1 MPHETVNGLEI
12 AYDIVGH
19 GQPWVITPGGR
30 FSKDTPG
37 LRELAEALA
46 VHGYQV
52 LLWDRPNTGA
62 SEVCFEGDSESA
74 MQADALAGL
83 LKKLNMTPAVITGG
97 SGGSR
102 VSLLTVARHPG
113 TARALAVWW
122 ISGGP
127 YGLLTL
133 GTHYCGDSIAAAW
146 RKGMAA
152 VADLPEWAEVLERN
166 PRNRPKMLAQDP
178 QQFIAM
184 LEQWMLTYCPRP
196 DELVP
201 GMLDDVARSLDQPAL
216 VFRSGASDPHHTRA
230 TSERLAEL
238 LPHSQLVEPPW
249 GDQEWNERVED
260 AANGVGLFSRWPLL
274 APQLLEWASGLSPV
288 AKNA

>member
-1 MPHETVNGLEI
+1 MPVEIVNGLQV
-12 AYDIVGH
+12 AYDVVGQ
-19 GQPWVITPGGR
+19 GRPWVITPGGR
-30 FSKDTPG
+30 FSKDSPG
-37 LRELAEALA
+37 LRELADALA
-46 VHGYQV
+46 AHDYQV

-83 LKKLNMTPAVITGG
+83 LRQLDMGPAIISGG

-102 VSLLTVARHPG
+102 VSLLTAARHPD

-146 RKGMAA
+146 RTGMGA

-166 PRNRPKMLAQDP
+166 PLNLPKVLSQD
-178 QQFIAM
+178 QTEFIRT
-184 LEQWMLTYCPRP
+184 LEQWMLAYCPRSGELIPGLP
-196 DELVP
+196 DAETMVIDL
-201 GMLDDVARSLDQPAL
+201 PAL
-216 VFRSGASDPHHTRA
+216 VFRSGESDPHHTRA
-230 TSERLAEL
+230 TSEELAAL
-238 LPHSQLVEPPW
+238 LPKSQLVEPPW
-249 GDQEWNERVED
+249 GDQEWNERVAD
-260 AANGVGLFSRWPLL
+260 AAANGVGIFSRWPLL
-274 APQLLEWASGLSPV
+274 APQLLDWAADL
-288 AKNA
+288 

>member
-12 AYDIVGH
+12 AYEVVGH

-30 FSKDTPG
+30 FSKDSPG
-37 LRELAEALA
+37 LRELAEELA
-46 VHGYQV
+46 GHGYQV

-83 LKKLNMTPAVITGG
+83 LHTLDMTPAIITGG

-102 VSLLTVARHPG
+102 VSLLTVARHRD

-133 GTHYCGDSIAAAW
+133 GVHYCGDSIGAAW
-146 RKGMAA
+146 REGMIA

-166 PRNRPKMLAQDP
+166 SRNRPKLLEQDP
-178 QQFIAM
+178 RQFIAT
-184 LEQWMLTYCPRP
+184 LEQWMLTYCPRS

-201 GMLDDVARSLDQPAL
+201 GLPDADARALDVPAL

-230 TSERLAEL
+230 TSERLAEI
-238 LPHSQLVEPPW
+238 LPNAHLVEPPW
-249 GDQEWNERVED
+249 GDREWNERVAD
-260 AANGVGLFSRWPLL
+260 AANDVGLFSRWPLL
-274 APQLLEWASGLSPV
+274 APQLLEWASTL
-288 AKNA
+288 

>member
-1 MPHETVNGLEI
+1 MPTEMVNGLGI
-12 AYDIVGH
+12 AYDIVGE
-19 GQPWVITPGGR
+19 GEPWVITPGGR
-30 FSKDTPG
+30 FSKDSPG
-37 LRELAEALA
+37 PRELAEALA
-46 VHGYQV
+46 AGGHRV

-74 MQADALAGL
+74 MQADVLAGL
-83 LKKLNMTPAVITGG
+83 LLQLDLAPAIISGG

-102 VSLLTVARHPG
+102 VSLLTAARHPEV
-113 TARALAVWW
+113 ARALAVWW

-146 RKGMAA
+146 RRGMDA
-152 VADLPEWAEVLERN
+152 VAELPEWSEVQERN
-166 PRNRPKMLAQDP
+166 PANRTKMLAQDP
-178 QQFIAM
+178 QTFIHT
-184 LEQWMLTYCPRP
+184 LEQWMLVYCPRP

-201 GMLDDVARSLDQPAL
+201 GLPDAVARQLDLPAL

-238 LPHSQLVEPPW
+238 LPRVELAEPPW
-249 GDQEWNERVED
+249 GDQEWNERVAE
-260 AANGVGLFSRWPLL
+260 AADGVGLFSRWPLL
-274 APQLLEWASGLSPV
+274 APQLLGWSSAL
-288 AKNA
+288 